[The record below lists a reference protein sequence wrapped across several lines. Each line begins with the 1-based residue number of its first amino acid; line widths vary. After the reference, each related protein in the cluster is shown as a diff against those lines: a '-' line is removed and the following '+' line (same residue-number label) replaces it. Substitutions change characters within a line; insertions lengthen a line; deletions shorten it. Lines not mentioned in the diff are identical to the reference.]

1 MDDWNQSEVDKYHP
15 GEVVL
20 FQEKAWTDAR
30 THIHG
35 LKHYMGPQN
44 GRLGESGEKGVVIED
59 NLLSHLIDKVITCW
73 GKDLPSFIEPQFIPA
88 GMTEN
93 V

>member
-1 MDDWNQSEVDKYHP
+1 MHDGSDVPPPHIIFKGTGFKTMDYYNQSEVDKYHP

-35 LKHYMGPQN
+35 LKHCMGPQN
-44 GRLGESGEKGVVIED
+44 ERLGESGEKG
-59 NLLSHLIDKVITCW
+59 LLLKTTCC
-73 GKDLPSFIEPQFIPA
+73 PI
-88 GMTEN
+88 
-93 V
+93 